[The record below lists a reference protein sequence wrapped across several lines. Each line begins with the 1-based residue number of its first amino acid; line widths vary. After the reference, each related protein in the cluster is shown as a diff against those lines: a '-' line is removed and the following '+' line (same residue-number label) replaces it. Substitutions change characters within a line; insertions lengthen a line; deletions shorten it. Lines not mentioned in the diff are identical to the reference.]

1 MIERIEKQ
9 NQNAVLFVSLLNL
22 RFSTVPKI
30 RLVIGLGHLRVQ
42 RIMLKVVAYTLI
54 GTYMRAIKVTTCVRV
69 CPINGIIRVRRV
81 CASADALQHRP
92 I

>member
-1 MIERIEKQ
+1 MKSSI
-9 NQNAVLFVSLLNL
+9 F
-22 RFSTVPKI
+22 TVPKI

-42 RIMLKVVAYTLI
+42 RVKTLMLKVVAYTLI
-54 GTYMRAIKVTTCVRV
+54 GTYMRAIKVTARVRV

-81 CASADALQHRP
+81 CASADALQH